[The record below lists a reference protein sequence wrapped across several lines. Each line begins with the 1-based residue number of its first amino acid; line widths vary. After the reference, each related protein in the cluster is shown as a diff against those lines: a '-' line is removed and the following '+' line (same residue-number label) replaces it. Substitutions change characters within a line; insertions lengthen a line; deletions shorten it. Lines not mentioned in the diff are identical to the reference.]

1 MNGKFY
7 IWIFVL
13 IALLNACMI
22 EEAKPSAYQKVVV
35 YTDSSTPKD
44 SLILK
49 KIYKNTGI
57 DAVIIYK
64 PLAEIAK
71 KIQQNRYN
79 TGFDCLILSSDSL
92 RKALVKTS
100 LFADLSDVKLNKSV
114 YRQFYNTPN
123 FWIPISHDPLIY
135 TAPRDSMNV
144 CGKLS
149 WEKWRRDSLL
159 IPLKISK
166 NNTFY
171 TDLLAKKRKFSF
183 LTKSNSFKE
192 KNAFVSVL
200 SDLAVRSKKDPKFKK
215 THCFYYLVENQKYLT
230 NFTSV
235 GVYKY
240 SQNKELSTRF
250 LKAFCNYRY
259 TLAANR
265 NQLSTFKQTA
275 SSSIIRQLS
284 IQ

>member
-1 MNGKFY
+1 
-7 IWIFVL
+7 
-13 IALLNACMI
+13 MI

-79 TGFDCLILSSDSL
+79 TGFDCLILASDSL
-92 RKALVKTS
+92 RNALVKTS

-123 FWIPISHDPLIY
+123 FWIPISHDPLVY
-135 TAPRDSMNV
+135 FTPKDSLNTCAKV
-144 CGKLS
+144 S
-149 WEKWRRDSLL
+149 WEKWRRDSLAV
-159 IPLKISK
+159 PLKISK
-166 NNTFY
+166 QRDFY
-171 TDLLAKKRKFSF
+171 TSLLAKKNKFSF
-183 LTKSNSFKE
+183 LVKSNGFKT
-192 KNAFVSVL
+192 KNASISVL
-200 SDLAVRSKKDPKFKK
+200 SDLVVRSKKEPNFK
-215 THCFYYLVENQKYLT
+215 TNHCFYYLVENQKYLT
-230 NFTSV
+230 NVTTISL
-235 GVYKY
+235 YQY
-240 SQNKELSTRF
+240 SRNKELSIRF
-250 LKAFCNYRY
+250 LKAYCSYQY

-265 NQLSTFKQTA
+265 NQLSPFKQIPSA
-275 SSSIIRQLS
+275 FVIGDLR